1 MNYFELYEMPI
12 TLKPDQAY
20 IKQKFYALSR
30 QYHPDFFT
38 NASDEE
44 QASVLEKSSMVNQA
58 FKIFQNEDLTIHYL
72 LQIKGLIEEE
82 EKYKLSPDFLMEVM
96 EINEKLMDGF
106 DGENKESLNETENE
120 TKNMMATI
128 YEEVKPI
135 VEGYREGVS
144 TEKELL
150 QVKEYYF
157 KKKYLQRILGKI
169 DEMRN
174 IAPRFWPSISPDG
187 GIGRRV
193 RLKIWYSQGCAGS
206 IPVLGT

>member
-20 IKQKFYALSR
+20 VKQKFYALSR

-96 EINEKLMDGF
+96 DINEQLMDAEVGA
-106 DGENKESLNETENE
+106 DPSALSHTEE
-120 TKNMMATI
+120 QAKNLMGQI
-128 YEEVKPI
+128 YEEVAPTINNYQDKGDDEPAM
-135 VEGYREGVS
+135 
-144 TEKELL
+144 KEL
-150 QVKEYYF
+150 KDYYY
-157 KKKYLQRILGKI
+157 KKKYMQRILGKI
-169 DEMRN
+169 VELRN
-174 IAPRFWPSISPDG
+174 IAPR
-187 GIGRRV
+187 
-193 RLKIWYSQGCAGS
+193 K
-206 IPVLGT
+206 